1 MIKSSSMTS
10 TKANA
15 MLSAVQGEN
24 LIVNG
29 RFEQNVKNWL
39 TSAGSSNG
47 MASNGGDW
55 TNFVEDEANGI
66 DNIPGWTTA
75 QDVWGDIGNI
85 DIWRSYQ
92 RFANTT
98 GKWVDL
104 GGLLPASQQPA
115 GTPGAANGYL
125 LQTLTTPT
133 TGPSELLFDYAEWCG
148 IPQESDFAVFINGT
162 VVAAF
167 IKASLSSDWVFTDLT
182 GGLINI
188 SSSDKADVDGTDGW
202 QIAKIQILEAF
213 GPVSSIGFQAGGW
226 NGTSF
231 DPRQQ
236 VDPSGTALANV
247 SLFSMITGQIFLG
260 TSGADTLLG
269 GVGDD
274 TVNGRAGDDSMAGG
288 KGDDT
293 YIVDSAGDIV
303 TESLR
308 SGSDTVQSSV
318 SRSLE
323 NNVENLTLVGAAA
336 LNGTGNALNNL
347 ITGNR
352 LANNLLGLA
361 GNDTLSGE
369 AGADTLDGGTGS
381 DSLSGGA
388 GDDTYVTDGGDTI
401 TEASAGGTDLVQ
413 SSISYSLGANLENL
427 TLTGNAAITGTGN
440 ALNNVISGNV
450 GNNTLNGGAGADT
463 LQGGAGNDT
472 YEVDSAGD
480 VVVENAGEG
489 IDLVRASVTYT
500 LQGNLENLTLTG
512 LGAID
517 GTGNALANTITG
529 NGGANVLVGK
539 EGADTIIGGAG
550 DDTLEGGSG
559 TDSLVGGTGDDIY
572 EVDRAG
578 DTVVETLGQGTDTVL
593 ATFSYTLGANLE
605 SLQLGGSEAINGTG
619 NSLGNEITGNSRAN
633 SLTGLDGNDTLYG
646 ESGDDSLSGGAG
658 NDSLIGGIGSDTLN
672 GGVGA
677 DTFVFADLASVDTIS
692 DFKVGEDR
700 IGLYKAGM
708 GSLGAPGNLR
718 AGAFWSGSDA
728 VSGHDSTDRIIYN
741 TSTGAV
747 YYDADG
753 SGSGAAVQF
762 ALVTGAPNLGF
773 GDFLII

>member
-1 MIKSSSMTS
+1 MIKSSSATS
-10 TKANA
+10 IKANA
-15 MLSAVQGEN
+15 MLSVVQGEN

-29 RFEQNVKNWL
+29 GFEQNSKNWPKDE
-39 TSAGSSNG
+39 SVING
-47 MASNGGDW
+47 MVGGLTW
-55 TNFVEDEANGI
+55 INFVEDEANGI

-85 DIWRSYQ
+85 DIHTSYQ
-92 RFANTT
+92 PVANTT
-98 GKWVDL
+98 GNWVDL
-104 GGLLPASQQPA
+104 GGAPEGQPA

-133 TGPSELLFDYAEWCG
+133 TGPSELSFDYAEWWWF
-148 IPQESDFAVFINGT
+148 PQESDFAVFINGT

-167 IKASLSSDWVFTDLT
+167 TKELWSADWIFTDLT

-202 QIAKIQILEAF
+202 QTAKIQILEAF

-236 VDPSGTALANV
+236 VDPSGTALDNV
-247 SLFSMITGQIFLG
+247 SLFSVITGQNLLG
-260 TSGADTLLG
+260 TSAADTLLG
-269 GVGDD
+269 NVGDD
-274 TVNGRAGDDSMAGG
+274 TLNGRAGDDSMAGG

-303 TESLR
+303 TENVQ

-347 ITGNR
+347 ITGNG
-352 LANNLLGLA
+352 LANTLLGLA
-361 GNDTLSGE
+361 GDDTLSGGT
-369 AGADTLDGGTGS
+369 GADTLNGGTGS
-381 DSLSGGA
+381 DSLSGGT

-401 TEASAGGTDLVQ
+401 KEASAGGTDLVQ
-413 SSISYSLGANLENL
+413 SVISYRLGSNLENL
-427 TLTGNAAITGTGN
+427 TLTGSAAINGTGN
-440 ALNNVISGNV
+440 ALNNVISGNI
-450 GNNTLNGGAGADT
+450 GNNTLDGGAGADT
-463 LQGGAGNDT
+463 LQGGADNDT
-472 YEVDSAGD
+472 YDVDSAGD
-480 VVVENAGEG
+480 VIVENAGRG
-489 IDLVRASVTYT
+489 IDLVRASATYT
-500 LQGNLENLTLTG
+500 LQANVENLTLTG
-512 LGAID
+512 LGSID
-517 GTGNALANTITG
+517 ATGNALANTITG
-529 NGGANVLVGK
+529 NAGANVLVGK
-539 EGADTIIGGAG
+539 EGADTLLGGAG

-559 TDSLVGGTGDDIY
+559 IDRLVGGTGDDIY

-578 DTVVETLGQGTDTVL
+578 DTVVETMGQGTDTVL
-593 ATFSYTLGANLE
+593 ASFSYALGANLE
-605 SLQLGGSEAINGTG
+605 RLQLGGSEAINGTG
-619 NSLGNEITGNSRAN
+619 NSVGNEITGNSRAN
-633 SLTGLDGNDTLYG
+633 SLRGLDGNDILYG
-646 ESGDDSLSGGAG
+646 ESGDDNLSGGVG
-658 NDSLIGGIGSDTLN
+658 NDSLIGGVGSDTLT

-677 DTFVFADLASVDTIS
+677 DTFLFADFASVDTIT
-692 DFKVGEDR
+692 DFKAGLDH

-708 GSLGAPGNLR
+708 GSLGALGSLR

-728 VSGHDSTDRIIYN
+728 VTGHDSTDRIIYN
-741 TSTGAV
+741 TSNGAL